1 MKPAPKPHPTMRQ
14 LRDVA
19 ARAMAARRFIA
30 TAWDDAHPE
39 AHAILAM
46 PVAPGPRPV
55 ELTRGITDEVMV
67 TLTTRRGASVL
78 LTRLGR
84 HDVARDVLTM
94 HPAGLVLVTI
104 TDSEAA
110 IWPANVQSQGC
121 AEVTP

>member
-67 TLTTRRGASVL
+67 ILATRKDVAELMVRIG
-78 LTRLGR
+78 RLQ
-84 HDVARDVLTM
+84 VARDVLTLLPTGM
-94 HPAGLVLVTI
+94 VLVTV
-104 TDSEAA
+104 TDDEAA